1 MVNSCNSWSMMGSCG
16 HWGSNMS
23 MRWRGVTN
31 NRSTMSSVFIDCD
44 HCSRSYSGVVSH
56 NIGSVRHALLSLATL
71 GGDHL
76 LAVLDGG
83 DVSVDGAD
91 CASNSSGH
99 MGGDIVTLLDRN
111 TVTHWLGYLQRSLV
125 NLGSSD
131 WANDS
136 SMVRSSVMNNNT
148 SFGISISL
156 SLAQVM
162 SGSSDHSLGWTLVTM
177 DRSTLGDSDGLR
189 GRNVGGDHLA
199 VVTHH
204 VSGVDALGG
213 DLLAGGGDHLLAH
226 LGDGGVNH
234 LVILLVTHL
243 PGTLHL
249 PGRTLELGHRVTLR
263 SRDCHWLVTRQQLG
277 VSIRISS
284 RVSLSLDSS
293 SSQTSHA
300 QQSNEFHS

>member
-31 NRSTMSSVFIDCD
+31 NRSTMSSVFIDSD
-44 HCSRSYSGVVSH
+44 HCSWSYSGVVSH
-56 NIGSVRHALLSLATL
+56 NIGGVRHALLSLATL
-71 GGDHL
+71 GGDRL
-76 LAVLDGG
+76 LAVLDGC
-83 DVSVDGAD
+83 DVSVDSAD

-99 MGGDIVTLLDRN
+99 MGGDIVTLLDGN
-111 TVTHWLGYLQRSLV
+111 TVTHWLRYLQRSLV

-131 WANDS
+131 WTNDS

-148 SFGISISL
+148 SLGISISL
-156 SLAQVM
+156 SLAQVV
-162 SGSSDHSLGWTLVTM
+162 SGSSDQSLGWTMVTM
-177 DRSTLGDSDGLR
+177 HRSTLGHGDRLR
-189 GRNVGGDHLA
+189 GRDVGGHHLA

-213 DLLAGGGDHLLAH
+213 DLLAGGGDHLL
-226 LGDGGVNH
+226 
-234 LVILLVTHL
+234 VILLVTHL

-249 PGRTLELGHRVTLR
+249 PGSALEFRYRVTLR
-263 SRDCHWLVTRQQLG
+263 SRDCHWLVARQQLR

-284 RVSLSLDSS
+284 RVSLSLDPSS
-293 SSQTSHA
+293 RQTSHA
-300 QQSNEFHS
+300 QQSNKLHS